1 MGSGY
6 YGFYG
11 LADLIAAAD
20 RGSLGLT
27 QSGPSSLFW
36 LAQQGLASPTRLTL
50 HWHRCGGHVW
60 GSFTR
65 VDLGG
70 LHFNGRE
77 GVYVIWR
84 PTDRRCVRVG
94 QGNIRERLTAH
105 RVDREITDC
114 TPYTGE
120 LLVTWADVDW
130 RYRDGVERYLGEV
143 LQPIVGRR
151 FPDVAS
157 IEVNLPS

>member
-1 MGSGY
+1 LLPRIEDLSASLRWARVGI
-6 YGFYG
+6 FY
-11 LADLIAAAD
+11 
-20 RGSLGLT
+20 
-27 QSGPSSLFW
+27 
-36 LAQQGLASPTRLTL
+36 ASRSRRSTFQR
-50 HWHRCGGHVW
+50 
-60 GSFTR
+60 
-65 VDLGG
+65 
-70 LHFNGRE
+70 RE
-77 GVYVIWR
+77 GVDVIWR
-84 PTDRRCVRVG
+84 PTDRGCVCVG

-130 RYRDGVERYLGEV
+130 RYHDGVEQYLGEV
-143 LQPIVGRR
+143 LQAIVGRR